1 MASAGATPKGIRAW
15 LRKKTRKKTKL
26 KDVHNVLQDLK
37 KAYKRNMSDVEG
49 TESILEEF
57 ASEQEGNTAQ
67 IFVDKARGVA
77 VAVTLQSAGMKRSF
91 AAFPEVLMVDSTHDT
106 NCNGY
111 KLFSFV
117 VHDCFGKVKE

>member
-1 MASAGATPKGIRAW
+1 MSVCVYVG
-15 LRKKTRKKTKL
+15 KKTKL